1 MNGWVDEEK
10 ATFLATWLSGNAT
23 LVLSNLS
30 NQDRRDYLVLVAA
43 LTSRFGVM
51 QQAELARAKLKN
63 RLRRKGETL
72 PELVECVE
80 SLTRT
85 AYPDAT
91 SELQDVL
98 GRNHF
103 LDALTDEDLRL
114 RIWQAKPRSLRGALE
129 TALELE

>member
-1 MNGWVDEEK
+1 MGSIPQFEIATQMNGWVDEEK

-30 NQDRRDYLVLVAA
+30 NQDRRDYLVMVAA

-72 PELVECVE
+72 PELVECV
-80 SLTRT
+80 
-85 AYPDAT
+85 
-91 SELQDVL
+91 
-98 GRNHF
+98 
-103 LDALTDEDLRL
+103 
-114 RIWQAKPRSLRGALE
+114 
-129 TALELE
+129 